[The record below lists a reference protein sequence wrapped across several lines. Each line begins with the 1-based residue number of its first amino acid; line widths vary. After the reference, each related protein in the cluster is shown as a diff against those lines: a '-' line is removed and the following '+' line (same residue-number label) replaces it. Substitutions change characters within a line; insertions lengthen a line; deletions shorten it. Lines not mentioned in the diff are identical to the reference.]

1 MKRWT
6 QIEYDQ
12 AKPELTG
19 RRELGTGD
27 FRGVDFRGKHNV
39 IIGPGSMLGDDVH
52 LGVGCEIGARCSIGA
67 RFRDEGNLKVGK
79 HCHFG
84 EHAHID
90 ENAIIDRG
98 TCFAT
103 GVEICENVELGEDV
117 QLPTLCG
124 YLFDRRALSADG
136 KSLIRL
142 YPVAGRT
149 ICAFVANYEHGRF
162 ALIATRGLFCTVS
175 DYVKSTK
182 NLLDMAQINGTERN
196 LLDAQDLYAA
206 AVFLKEHFSRRSA
219 CA

>member
-1 MKRWT
+1 MRRWT
-6 QIEYDQ
+6 QIEYDH

-19 RRELGTGD
+19 LLELGRGD
-27 FRGVDFRGKHNV
+27 FRGVDFRGRHNV
-39 IIGPGSMLGDDVH
+39 VIGPGSMLGDNVH

-103 GVEICENVELGEDV
+103 GVEICENVELGENV

-124 YLFDRRALSADG
+124 YLFDRRARGADG
-136 KSLIRL
+136 ESLIRL

-149 ICAFVANYEHGRF
+149 ICAFIANYEQGRY
-162 ALIATRGLFCTVS
+162 AMVATRGLFCTVA
-175 DYVKSTK
+175 DYVKSAK
-182 NLLDMAQINGTERN
+182 NLLDMAQISGNERN

-206 AVFLKEHFSRRSA
+206 AMFLKEHFSRR